1 MKDQLAGLLIWFFS
15 RFFART
21 ARVRVIGG
29 EYLVQARAAAPAYIF
44 ATLHENAFAGMSLH
58 AFQKYAV
65 LCSLSRDGELV
76 AQLARRL
83 GLGAIRGSS
92 SRGGLEARTGLLNAI
107 RSGVSPAITVDGP
120 RGPRRIAKAGVIDAA
135 RKSGAWIIPMA
146 SVSASRI
153 EFTRSWDRFR
163 FPLPFSR
170 VVTIYMPPIVIP
182 PNCQAGAFEAKRI
195 EVEEALQ
202 KIEHIAAEVLGR
214 ADVPHHDA
222 KRKIKGTSS

>member
-1 MKDQLAGLLIWFFS
+1 MKDYVAGLLIWFFS
-15 RFFART
+15 RLFART
-21 ARVRVIGG
+21 ARVCILGG
-29 EYLVQARAAAPAYIF
+29 EHLVQARGASPAYIF

-92 SRGGLEARTGLLNAI
+92 SRGGMEARKGLLDAI
-107 RSGVSPAITVDGP
+107 RSGISPAITVDGP
-120 RGPRRIAKAGVIDAA
+120 RGPRRVAKAGAIDAA

-146 SVSASRI
+146 AVPASRI
-153 EFTRSWDRFR
+153 EFSRSWDRFR

-170 VVTIYMPPIVIP
+170 VVIIYMPPVVVP
-182 PNCQAGAFEAKRI
+182 PDCRDDAFEAKRL
-195 EVEEALQ
+195 EVEQALH
-202 KIEHIAAEVLGR
+202 KIERVAADVLQR
-214 ADVPHHDA
+214 PDVPHHDP
-222 KRKIKGTSS
+222 KRRENSP